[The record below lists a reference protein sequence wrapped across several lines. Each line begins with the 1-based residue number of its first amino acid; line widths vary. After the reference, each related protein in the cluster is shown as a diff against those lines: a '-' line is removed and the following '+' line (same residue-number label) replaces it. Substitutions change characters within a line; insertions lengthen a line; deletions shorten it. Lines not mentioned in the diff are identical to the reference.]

1 MIYTLEFCIALIS
14 KKFKDEPLKTFFKIS
29 FIKSLLTD
37 VIQERQRYGVTKLQV
52 NRLYKVDK
60 LQGGVQE
67 LEVHSK

>member
-14 KKFKDEPLKTFFKIS
+14 KKFKYEPLKTFFKIS